1 MSRPALL
8 TAADE
13 VRLAKRIERGDL
25 EAKQEMIERNV
36 GLVVALA
43 RPYAGRGLPLD
54 DLVQEGTIGLVRA
67 VEKFD
72 HRRGHKF
79 STYAVWLIR
88 RSLMNALD
96 TARTIRIPPSA
107 GLQLAA
113 IRRAEAELGP
123 VSDEAIAEQTGLAPR
138 TVGVLRSAAQVTASL
153 DAVVGQ
159 GGSRLGDL
167 IADDAAPAPSE
178 RASELETQAQIARM
192 LKALPA
198 KHREV
203 LMRRYGLNDAPVQ
216 GHDEIAAWLGIG
228 TERSRQIEHE
238 ALHRLRELDGG
249 RERAALA
256 A

>member
-1 MSRPALL
+1 MSLLAPL

-13 VRLAKRIERGDL
+13 LRLAKLIERGDL
-25 EAKQEMIERNV
+25 EAKHEMIERNV

-54 DLVQEGTIGLVRA
+54 DLVQEGSIGLIRA

-72 HRRGHKF
+72 YRRGYKF
-79 STYAVWLIR
+79 STYAVWWIR

-107 GLQLAA
+107 GRQLAA
-113 IRRAEAELGP
+113 IKRAEAELGP
-123 VSDEAIAEQTGLAPR
+123 MSDEAIAEQTGLAAR
-138 TVGVLRSAAQVTASL
+138 TVGALRSAAHVTASL
-153 DAVVGQ
+153 DAVVADGA
-159 GGSRLGDL
+159 SALADL
-167 IADDAAPAPSE
+167 LADHAAPAPAE
-178 RASELETQAQIARM
+178 RAGEIETQAQIARM

-198 KHREV
+198 RHRGV
-203 LMRRYGLNDAPVQ
+203 LMRRYGLDDTPVQ
-216 GHDEIAAWLGIG
+216 GHDEIAAWLGVG
-228 TERSRQIEHE
+228 TERSRQIERE
-238 ALHRLRELDGG
+238 ALHWLRELGGG

>member
-13 VRLAKRIERGDL
+13 VRLAKLIERGDL
-25 EAKQEMIERNV
+25 EAKQEMIERNL

-43 RPYAGRGLPLD
+43 RRYAGRGLPLD

-72 HRRGHKF
+72 YRRGNKL
-79 STYAVWLIR
+79 SAYAVWWIR
-88 RSLMNALD
+88 ASLMNALG
-96 TARTIRIPPSA
+96 TARTIRIPSSA

-113 IRRAEAELGP
+113 IERAEAELGP

-138 TVGVLRSAAQVTASL
+138 TVGALRSAAQVTASL
-153 DAVVGQ
+153 DAVVAEGA
-159 GGSRLGDL
+159 SPLADL
-167 IADDAAPAPSE
+167 IADAAAPAPWE
-178 RASELETQAQIARM
+178 RAGELESQAQIARM
-192 LKALPA
+192 LEALPA

-203 LMRRYGLNDAPVQ
+203 LIRRYGLNDTPVQ
-216 GHDEIAAWLGIG
+216 DHHEIAAWLGVG
-228 TERSRQIEHE
+228 TERSRQIERE
-238 ALHRLRELDGG
+238 ALHRLRELRGG